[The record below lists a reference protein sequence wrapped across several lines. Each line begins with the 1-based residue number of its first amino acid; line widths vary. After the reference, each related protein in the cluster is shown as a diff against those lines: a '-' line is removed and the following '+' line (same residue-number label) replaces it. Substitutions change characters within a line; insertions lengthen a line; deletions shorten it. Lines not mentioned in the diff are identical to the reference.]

1 MKRLAMSER
10 RVWVKAFAAQ
20 YRKATKK
27 EKGAIL
33 DRFIEATGYKRHYA
47 ARLLCNQGRRVRL
60 GPRVVLQGEVSV
72 RWRRGRERR
81 YGPEVKGELMKLW
94 RMLDYVCGKRLAAA
108 LPRVLEALERHGEL
122 AVSGEVRQALVSVS
136 ASTIDRLLKEDKR
149 KLQLKG
155 RARTRPGTL
164 LKHQIPVRTFSDWE
178 EGRPGF
184 VEMDLV
190 AHEGGRAQGDYLQT
204 LDLTDVATGWIELE
218 AVLNKA
224 QVWVFE
230 ALQRIRQR
238 LPFPLLGVDS
248 DNGAEFINHHMKAYC
263 ESEKITFTRSRPYRK
278 NDNCFVEQKNYSVVR
293 RFAGYDRYQGAEDL
307 RRLNELYRWVRLYVN
322 FFMPSQKLR
331 EKGRE
336 GSRVWQRYDPAKTP
350 YQRVLDSTEVSA
362 QRKRRLRAQYLKL
375 NPAALHRRIERLQR
389 ALTDRPRRRPLPSP
403 EDTAE
408 THRDGSLP
416 ALWKTP
422 SDLPPPPPGPS
433 KEGLP
438 RCSSDDHSQSRSG

>member
-1 MKRLAMSER
+1 MLPQKRKVSKKDSLPQKRKVPER
-10 RVWVKAFAAQ
+10 GRKGLQERSSHGEANDEGTTGDGEGVCGQ

-27 EKGAIL
+27 EKGTIL
-33 DRFIEATGYKRHYA
+33 DRFMEATGYQRHYA
-47 ARLLCNQGRRVRL
+47 ARLLRNQGRRVRL

-72 RWRRGRERR
+72 RWRRN
-81 YGPEVKGELMKLW
+81 
-94 RMLDYVCGKRLAAA
+94 LAQTPDPGA
-108 LPRVLEALERHGEL
+108 
-122 AVSGEVRQALVSVS
+122 
-136 ASTIDRLLKEDKR
+136 DLLG
-149 KLQLKG
+149 LG
-155 RARTRPGTL
+155 G
-164 LKHQIPVRTFSDWE
+164 
-178 EGRPGF
+178 GRPGF

-248 DNGAEFINHHMKAYC
+248 DNGAEFINHHMRAYC
-263 ESEKITFTRSRPYRK
+263 ENEKITFTRSRPYRK

-293 RFAGYDRYQGAEDL
+293 RFAGYDRYQGAENL

-336 GSRVWQRYDPAKTP
+336 GSRVWKRYDPAKTP

-362 QRKRRLRAQYLKL
+362 QRKRRLRA
-375 NPAALHRRIERLQR
+375 RS
-389 ALTDRPRRRPLPSP
+389 T
-403 EDTAE
+403 
-408 THRDGSLP
+408 
-416 ALWKTP
+416 
-422 SDLPPPPPGPS
+422 
-433 KEGLP
+433 
-438 RCSSDDHSQSRSG
+438 SS

>member
-1 MKRLAMSER
+1 MKRLTMKER
-10 RVWVKAFAAQ
+10 WTLVKGFAGQ
-20 YRKATKK
+20 YRKASKK

-33 DRFIEATGYKRHYA
+33 DRFIEATEYERHYA
-47 ARLLCNQGRRVRL
+47 ARLLRGQGRRVRL
-60 GPRVVLQGEVSV
+60 GPGVVLQGDVGV

-81 YGPEVKGELMKLW
+81 YGAEVKGELLKLW

-108 LPRVLEALERHGEL
+108 LPGVLEALERHGEL
-122 AVSGEVRQALVSVS
+122 QMTEEVRAALMRVS
-136 ASTIDRLLKEDKR
+136 AATIDRLLREEKR

-190 AHEGGRAQGDYLQT
+190 AHEGGRAQGDYVQT

-230 ALQRIRQR
+230 AFARIRKK
-238 LPFPLLGVDS
+238 LPFPLYGVDS

-263 ESEKITFTRSRPYRK
+263 ERERITFTRSRPYRK

-293 RFAGYDRYQGAEDL
+293 RFVGYDRYQGTEDVQ
-307 RRLNELYRWVRLYVN
+307 RLNELYRWVRLYVN

-336 GSRVWQRYDPAKTP
+336 GSRVWKRYDSPKTP
-350 YQRVLDSTEVSA
+350 YQRVLESEEVSA
-362 QRKRRLRAQYLKL
+362 QHKRRLRAQYRKL
-375 NPAALHRRIERLQR
+375 NPAALHRQIETLQK
-389 ALTDRPRRRPLPSP
+389 ALLDRPRRRPQPPLGDSAEAGREVLLP
-403 EDTAE
+403 T
-408 THRDGSLP
+408 
-416 ALWKTP
+416 LWNTP
-422 SDLPPPPPGPS
+422 SQPSSPPPGA
-433 KEGLP
+433 
-438 RCSSDDHSQSRSG
+438 

>member
-1 MKRLAMSER
+1 MKRLTMKER
-10 RVWVKAFAAQ
+10 RTLVKGFAVQ
-20 YRKATKK
+20 YRKASKK

-33 DRFIEATGYKRHYA
+33 DRFIEATEYQRHYG
-47 ARLLCNQGRRVRL
+47 ARLLRNQGVRVWL
-60 GPRVVLQGEVSV
+60 GPRVVLQGDVGV
-72 RWRRGRERR
+72 RWRGGRLRR
-81 YGPEVKGELMKLW
+81 YGPEVRDELVKLW
-94 RMLDYVCGKRLAAA
+94 RMLDHVCGKRLAAA
-108 LPRVLEALERHGEL
+108 LPAVLEALERHGEL
-122 AVSGEVRQALVSVS
+122 EMTEEVRQALTEVS
-136 ASTIDRLLKEDKR
+136 ASTMDRLLREERK

-178 EGRPGF
+178 EGKPGF

-190 AHEGGRAQGDYLQT
+190 AHEGGRAQGDYVQT
-204 LDLTDVATGWIELE
+204 LDVTDVASGWIELE

-230 ALQRIRQR
+230 AFGRIRTR

-263 ESEKITFTRSRPYRK
+263 EKEKITFTRSRPYRK

-293 RFAGYDRYQGAEDL
+293 RFVGYDRCQGAEDV

-336 GSRVWQRYDPAKTP
+336 GARVWKRYDRAKTP
-350 YQRVLDSTEVSA
+350 YERVLDSGEVSA
-362 QRKRRLRAQYLKL
+362 QCKRRLRAQYRKL
-375 NPAALHRRIERLQR
+375 NPAELHRQIERLQKE
-389 ALTDRPRRRPLPSP
+389 LLDRPRRRPAIAPENPAQACPKPSSPALRRTPPELPPSP
-403 EDTAE
+403 
-408 THRDGSLP
+408 
-416 ALWKTP
+416 P
-422 SDLPPPPPGPS
+422 SP
-433 KEGLP
+433 
-438 RCSSDDHSQSRSG
+438 